1 MHTNLTF
8 RVTVNAREGSQ
19 TGEARK
25 EVKKEQAAKDMPS
38 GKVIYCSEFN
48 KNACTFD
55 DHHQGVFNR
64 KVVTKWHICSKCLTL
79 EGNPKRSHPSV
90 ECKSA

>member
-8 RVTVNAREGSQ
+8 RATVIAREGSQ

-25 EVKKEQAAKDMPS
+25 EVKKEQASKDMPS
-38 GKVIYCSEFN
+38 GKVIYCWEFN

-55 DHHQGVFNR
+55 DHHQGGFQ
-64 KVVTKWHICSKCLTL
+64 
-79 EGNPKRSHPSV
+79 
-90 ECKSA
+90 